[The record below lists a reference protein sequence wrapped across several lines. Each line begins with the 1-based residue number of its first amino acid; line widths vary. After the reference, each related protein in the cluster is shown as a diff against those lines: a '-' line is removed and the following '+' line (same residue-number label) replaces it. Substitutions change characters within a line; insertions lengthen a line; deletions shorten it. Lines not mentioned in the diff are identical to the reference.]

1 MPDNYSTVLTK
12 VLVFIQLQTIAFQ
25 GGANVTILKVVLIRE
40 IYEGIIANLSP
51 SFSKEVYILYKYHF
65 LQASRIAY
73 SGMIFHNCFFGQ
85 EMNKESN

>member
-1 MPDNYSTVLTK
+1 M
-12 VLVFIQLQTIAFQ
+12 
-25 GGANVTILKVVLIRE
+25 E